1 MVHDGPDLID
11 IPRADC
17 QDDRD
22 PIRGQTRPVTI
33 KRDRKMTFTEMA
45 REFAEVF
52 DELDTD
58 QINEMLAM
66 NVPFETLNFFA
77 EYASEFA
84 EGMELPEDLRGR
96 LPNLMLMGYL
106 LRTLEERLHPE
117 FEE

>member
-1 MVHDGPDLID
+1 
-11 IPRADC
+11 
-17 QDDRD
+17 
-22 PIRGQTRPVTI
+22 
-33 KRDRKMTFTEMA
+33 MTFTEMA

-84 EGMELPEDLRGR
+84 EGMELPADLRGR